1 MAHTIL
7 VVDDDEQ
14 VLDLLQ
20 VYLLKEGYRVLGARD
35 GNDALEL
42 FKREHPD
49 LVVLDIMM
57 PGLDGFEVC
66 QRIRKNSRVP
76 VIMLTAKDEDV
87 DKILGLEMGA
97 DDYVTK
103 PFNPRELLAR
113 IKAVLRRAAEWS
125 EHPGA
130 VLQLPR
136 LEINPAHCEVKV
148 DGQPITC
155 TPKEMQLLVT
165 LASNPGRVFTRDQLL
180 EQVWGYEYFGDTR
193 TVDTHIKRL
202 RRKLEVT
209 GTCPWEIKTVWGVGY
224 KFEVH
229 S

>member
-7 VVDDDEQ
+7 VVDDDEY

-20 VYLLKEGYRVLGARD
+20 VYLLKEGYRVVGARD
-35 GNDALEL
+35 GNEALEL

-57 PGLDGFEVC
+57 PGLDGLEVC
-66 QRIRKNSRVP
+66 QRIRKTSRVP

-130 VLQLPR
+130 LLQLAR
-136 LEINPAHCEVKV
+136 LEINPANSEVRL
-148 DGQPITC
+148 DGKLIMC

-165 LASNPGRVFTRDQLL
+165 LANSPGRVFTRDQLL

-202 RRKLEVT
+202 RRKLEVP
-209 GTCPWEIKTVWGVGY
+209 GDCPWEIKTVWGVGY
-224 KFEVH
+224 KFEVQ

>member
-7 VVDDDEQ
+7 VVDDDEH

-20 VYLLKEGYRVLGARD
+20 VYLLKEGYRVLGARN
-35 GNDALEL
+35 GREALEL
-42 FKREHPD
+42 FGREHPD

-57 PGLDGFEVC
+57 PELDGVEVC
-66 QRIRKNSRVP
+66 QRIRKTSRVP
-76 VIMLTAKDEDV
+76 IIMLTAKDEDV

-113 IKAVLRRAAEWS
+113 IKAVLRRAAEW
-125 EHPGA
+125 EDHPGGL
-130 VLQLPR
+130 LQFPH
-136 LEINPAHCEVKV
+136 LEINPANSEVKV
-148 DGQPITC
+148 DGNPITC
-155 TPKEMQLLVT
+155 TPKEMQLLAT

-202 RRKLEVT
+202 RRKLEVP
-209 GTCPWEIKTVWGVGY
+209 GDCPWEIKTVWGVGY